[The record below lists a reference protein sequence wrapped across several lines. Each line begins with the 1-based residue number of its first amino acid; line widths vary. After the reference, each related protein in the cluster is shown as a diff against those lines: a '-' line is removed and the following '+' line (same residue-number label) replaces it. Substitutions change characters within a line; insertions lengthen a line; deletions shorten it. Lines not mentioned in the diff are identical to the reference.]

1 MTHSVWR
8 GTAANDRASRHLRL
22 SGRVEAD
29 VVIIGGGIT
38 GVTCAVLLALAGRHV
53 VVLEARTL
61 GFGTTGHSTGNLYE
75 ALDAG
80 LAGVEKKWGK
90 DVVGRVIASRR
101 EAVDLVERFAA
112 DIGEATAFRRCP
124 LVQYSEDDWSQ
135 IEEEYETLRAAGV
148 PVRFGQAEELPG
160 ATGRAMVVDGQ
171 AQFHPFNYVQGL
183 AERAVGH
190 GALIYE
196 DSAVVEISAGDGLVR
211 SASGSVKAKAIVV
224 ATHTPKGVYGLHG
237 QMLTCREYAAAY
249 EFPSLSLPQGIFWQ
263 RGTVTRSFRKLEMGG
278 RRYLITVGSPDKT
291 GLHDPQ
297 KSLAAVE
304 SLFDRKVRADDARWA
319 WSAQAYHSPDLL
331 PYIGHSA
338 LHDVYIATGFGA
350 DGLTYGTLAAQILCD
365 AIVGK
370 DNRWAELYRPGRF
383 APLKSARQTIEEQ
396 TIALKGLIGDR
407 LAVPDYAEASS
418 IPPGSGAVVKAQ
430 GRNIALYRDPAG
442 ALHGVS
448 AACTHLGCIVHWNAL
463 EKSWDCPCHGSR
475 FGTDGSVIEGP
486 ALAALEPVDLGQA
499 GDAEIG

>member
-8 GTAANDRASRHLRL
+8 GTAANDRASRRPRL

-38 GVTCAVLLALAGRHV
+38 GVTCAALLGLAGRRV
-53 VVLEARTL
+53 VLLEARTL

-75 ALDAG
+75 VLDAG

-90 DVVGRVIASRR
+90 DVVSRVAASRR
-101 EAVDLVERFAA
+101 EAVGLVERFAA
-112 DIGEATAFRRCP
+112 EIGETTAFRRCP

-148 PVRFGQAEELPG
+148 AVRFGECEELPG
-160 ATGRAMVVDGQ
+160 ATGRALVIDGQ
-171 AQFHPFNYVQGL
+171 AQFHPFNYVLGL
-183 AERAVGH
+183 AEWAAAH
-190 GALIYE
+190 GVQIYE
-196 DSAVVEISAGDGLVR
+196 DSAAVEIAAGDALVR
-211 SASGSVKAKAIVV
+211 TASGSVKAKAIVV
-224 ATHTPKGVYGLHG
+224 ATHTPKGIYGLHG
-237 QMLTCREYAAAY
+237 QMRTCRGYAAAY
-249 EFPSLSLPQGIFWQ
+249 EFPSLTLPHGIFWQ
-263 RGTVTRSFRKLEMGG
+263 RGTVTRSFRKLEMEG

-291 GLHDPQ
+291 GLHDPE

-304 SLFDRKVRADDARWA
+304 SLFVRKVRAADERWA

-365 AIVGK
+365 TIVGK
-370 DNRWAELYRPGRF
+370 DNRWADLYHAGRF
-383 APLKSARQTIEEQ
+383 APLKSAKQTLAEQ
-396 TIALKGLIGDR
+396 TAVLKGLIGDR
-407 LAVPDYAEASS
+407 LAVPDYTEASS
-418 IPPGSGAVVKAQ
+418 IPPGSGAIVKTQ
-430 GRNIALYRDPAG
+430 GRNVALYRDPAG
-442 ALHGVS
+442 GLHAVS

-486 ALAALEPVDLGQA
+486 ALATLEPVDLA
-499 GDAEIG
+499 RSGDAEIG